1 MARTY
6 KEVAEYVEW
15 QNHGAGKVLS
25 AKPEHSFDDLD
36 DTVTVWNVKNR

>member
-25 AKPEHSFDDLD
+25 VKPEHRCHTEFHPSSEKAS
-36 DTVTVWNVKNR
+36 V